1 MDGLGCARARARR
14 RNGKGCTDTQTCP
27 VEFVKE
33 RETLRPHGRARPHI
47 DLHSRPCSPLREFH
61 IWFVYGL
68 RRLSP
73 SSTRLGPAVRP
84 SLLPPRE
91 RARARTPARP
101 LLPCCCAAASEPL
114 RGARLTARNVYIC
127 QCLSVVC
134 CFFSLSLSLS
144 LARARSPGGGEGRE
158 SASTHP
164 TPTHHASRTNNR
176 TNELTWQGKAR
187 HPWLDWVGRRSSSSS
202 SMRRRRRRRRE
213 ALPLPLPP
221 PPSRNTVGRRLS
233 PVVPVSPTLHPTHS
247 PPPPPPPGCVA
258 VERTQYPCRRVLVPL
273 FFPRRSGRTMGSMP
287 GPPFPPSHRSF
298 SLVFF
303 FFFPPFFPSTV
314 SCRSPVSFR
323 TAGPMVFAGFE
334 EKANNIKCGP
344 IKGSAIG

>member
-213 ALPLPLPP
+213 APPLPLPP
-221 PPSRNTVGRRLS
+221 LEIPLAAVSLPTRSACLTHAPPHPLTPSSSS
-233 PVVPVSPTLHPTHS
+233 PWLRCGGAHT
-247 PPPPPPPGCVA
+247 
-258 VERTQYPCRRVLVPL
+258 VPL
-273 FFPRRSGRTMGSMP
+273 PPCPR
-287 GPPFPPSHRSF
+287 PPFLPSKVGKDDGLNARAALSSLPSF
-298 SLVFF
+298 LLPRLFLL
-303 FFFPPFFPSTV
+303 FPPLFPLN
-314 SCRSPVSFR
+314 
-323 TAGPMVFAGFE
+323 G
-334 EKANNIKCGP
+334 
-344 IKGSAIG
+344 

>member
-144 LARARSPGGGEGRE
+144 RARALSG
-158 SASTHP
+158 
-164 TPTHHASRTNNR
+164 
-176 TNELTWQGKAR
+176 
-187 HPWLDWVGRRSSSSS
+187 
-202 SMRRRRRRRRE
+202 RRRRPRE
-213 ALPLPLPP
+213 CEHPP
-221 PPSRNTVGRRLS
+221 NP
-233 PVVPVSPTLHPTHS
+233 HS
-247 PPPPPPPGCVA
+247 
-258 VERTQYPCRRVLVPL
+258 
-273 FFPRRSGRTMGSMP
+273 
-287 GPPFPPSHRSF
+287 
-298 SLVFF
+298 
-303 FFFPPFFPSTV
+303 
-314 SCRSPVSFR
+314 SCIPNEQ
-323 TAGPMVFAGFE
+323 PNE
-334 EKANNIKCGP
+334 
-344 IKGSAIG
+344 